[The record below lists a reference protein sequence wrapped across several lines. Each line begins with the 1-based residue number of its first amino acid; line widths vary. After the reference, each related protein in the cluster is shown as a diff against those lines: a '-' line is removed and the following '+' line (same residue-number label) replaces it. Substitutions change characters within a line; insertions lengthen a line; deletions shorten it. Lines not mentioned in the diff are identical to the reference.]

1 MCCVVIRSEE
11 HGSMKIESNRIIQYI
26 CFQQIQSSSNNN
38 NSDLIE
44 FRDEKKRLQ
53 RVLNIILYIHLRFFL
68 FLKQILLLFF
78 LSSKYILSNLR
89 EGIKWRREQYT
100 KKNTHTTD
108 LKYTVIF
115 F

>member
-38 NSDLIE
+38 NNSDLIE
-44 FRDEKKRLQ
+44 FRDEKERLQ

-89 EGIKWRREQYT
+89 EGIKWRTEQY
-100 KKNTHTTD
+100 KTHTHN
-108 LKYTVIF
+108 
-115 F
+115 